1 MGVVYMTNTQKV
13 KDSILEI
20 LKKEL
25 EYQKEGYSQW
35 VMGVSII
42 NHNKSIFSIGL
53 QDYVYSKNFNQN

>member
-1 MGVVYMTNTQKV
+1 MTNTQKV

-35 VMGVSII
+35 VMRVSII

-53 QDYVYSKNFNQN
+53 QTMYTARTLIKTSES